1 MARGAHN
8 KKAQVKVGGG
18 GTGATEATSPTTH
31 IRWLLVSILL
41 VLIVRQVLDIISV
54 EQHYFLSSS
63 NNNNAVVVDTPTV
76 QVRTTATT
84 NTHTAAAAA
93 AAAAPVWDPQVNPL
107 GIPPGQAPNLPSIR
121 LTAAEKTTVQRG
133 GYGGK
138 GDAEHLGG
146 FAEFDTGGTSPGVWK
161 YMIEVLGVHSFL
173 DIGCGR
179 GFSTSWFA
187 FHGCR
192 VLCAEG
198 SHDAIERSVLPDPTH
213 QVVEHDFSRGPWWP
227 AQTYDAAWSVEFLE
241 HVGTEFHFNY
251 VTAFRKAAL
260 IFVTASSGNGWH
272 HVEVHSREWWIRKY
286 ESYGF
291 KYDEALTNTALGI
304 AKYNKKRYTGPHN
317 VYLDGFYVR
326 VTLMVFVNPVVAA
339 LPEHAHLFPELG
351 CFGGKQGTHR
361 PCQKELGESVPK
373 NKLMTPLN
381 LTLAMDQE
389 WIAWLEPKVTLG
401 RSALVHQG
409 GPLFGTLQ

>member
-1 MARGAHN
+1 MARGH

-18 GTGATEATSPTTH
+18 TGTEASSPTH
-31 IRWLLVSILL
+31 IRLLLVSILL
-41 VLIVRQVLDIISV
+41 VLIVRQVIDITSV
-54 EQHYFLSSS
+54 QQNYFPSS
-63 NNNNAVVVDTPTV
+63 NNNNAVVDTPTV
-76 QVRTTATT
+76 RVMTTATNT
-84 NTHTAAAAA
+84 NTAAAPAA
-93 AAAAPVWDPQVNPL
+93 VWDPKVNPL
-107 GIPPGQAPNLPSIR
+107 GIPPGKAQNLPSIR
-121 LTAAEKTTVQRG
+121 LTAAEKTTVNRG

-192 VLCAEG
+192 VMCAEG
-198 SHDAIERSVLPDPTH
+198 SHDAIERSVLPDPAN

-227 AQTYDAAWSVEFLE
+227 EQTYDAAWSVEFLE

-260 IFVTASSGNGWH
+260 IFVTASTGNGWH
-272 HVEVHSREWWIRKY
+272 HVEVHQREWWIRKY
-286 ESYGF
+286 ESYGL

-326 VTLMVFVNPVVAA
+326 VTLMVFVNPVVAS

-351 CFGGKQGTHR
+351 CFGGKDMHR
-361 PCQKELGESVPK
+361 PCKKELGESVPK
-373 NKLMTPLN
+373 NELMTPLN
-381 LTLAMDQE
+381 LTIAMDKE

-401 RSALVHQG
+401 RSALVHEE
-409 GPLFGTLQ
+409 GPLFGILN